1 MPPQNFPYSYHKILP
16 RSWNQTYTC
25 QQIFH
30 AHHVFVQSSLYSKF
44 FITTM
49 PLKVKPKFIQQHHIL
64 HALPR
69 FHESST
75 LSKLHH
81 AKKLNN
87 SKNTPK
93 PRLQHDQP
101 YNVQNFNKSKRQQND
116 NVSTSNSQWNM
127 NSTNFPT
134 KKQKNKLTLKSMLE
148 WGAWVLGSWRSPFS
162 SFHSRD
168 EWYFFSMKS
177 EKRWWHYQL
186 EDGDIINAKKK
197 EVWKWVSQNGCVAKM
212 ANNTRIWKNIED
224 EWREVEKLRKVF
236 F

>member
-16 RSWNQTYTC
+16 CSWNQTYTC

-93 PRLQHDQP
+93 PRLHDQP
-101 YNVQNFNKSKRQQND
+101 YNVQNFNKSKQQQND

-168 EWYFFSMKS
+168 GWYFFFHEKWEKKAYWKMVTLSMQR
-177 EKRWWHYQL
+177 KRKF
-186 EDGDIINAKKK
+186 E
-197 EVWKWVSQNGCVAKM
+197 NGFRKM
-212 ANNTRIWKNIED
+212 G
-224 EWREVEKLRKVF
+224 V
-236 F
+236 